1 VVWRHNGQ
9 QHASRLQVQ
18 LLLLA
23 ALSLG
28 GCASPIIQGK
38 IEGWGLQNDVHKID
52 SGDYKSALLAYVFER
67 KNRGYGVFDNNVRN
81 SVKRGNFS
89 LAEEEVAQKAMSSD
103 KQDVSMVWTNKRYGE
118 IKFLPGER
126 YREDGKECR
135 RFSVVWFLTSL
146 GVTKETERGEA
157 CINPRTGRWEWV

>member
-1 VVWRHNGQ
+1 MWRHNGH
-9 QHASRLQVQ
+9 QHASRLQGQ

-28 GCASPIIQGK
+28 GCASSIVQGK
-38 IEGWGLQNDVHKID
+38 IEGWGVQNYVHKID
-52 SGDYKSALLAYVFER
+52 SGAYKSALLAYVFER
-67 KNRGYGVFDNNVRN
+67 KNSGYGVFDNNVRS

-89 LAEEEVAQKAMSSD
+89 SAEEEVAQKAMSSA
-103 KQDVSMVWTNKRYGE
+103 KQGVSMVWTNKRYGD

-126 YREDGKECR
+126 YQVDGKECR

-146 GVTKETERGEA
+146 GVTQETERGEA
-157 CINPRTGRWEWV
+157 CINPSTGRWEWV